1 MPPEVNAYIDHIFRS
16 LVARIFSEL
25 TSVIEEYDDGP
36 NKKNTLSAQLYLEH
50 KIPPNVN
57 RIDICLTEKETKVSL
72 FVEKNE
78 EIVDSCRIKWRFGTK
93 PAPEHEVHNKGNTM
107 VKPQVQGFELR
118 FHKKHKGTILGN
130 NIPHVL
136 RKISRVKQAK
146 NTLKLFTSRSYR
158 GEVSIEGE

>member
-1 MPPEVNAYIDHIFRS
+1 M
-16 LVARIFSEL
+16 
-25 TSVIEEYDDGP
+25 
-36 NKKNTLSAQLYLEH
+36 
-50 KIPPNVN
+50 N

-93 PAPEHEVHNKGNTM
+93 PTPEHEVHNKGNTM
-107 VKPQVQGFELR
+107 VKPQVPCFELR

-130 NIPHVL
+130 YIPHVL